1 VGNINNVNI
10 ARLVNFPV
18 KRTCKISDVSQIRPM
33 IDEFIVHYKESQ
45 SGEFGWR
52 ILLPRHLKST
62 YDAKRLG
69 AAIHTELM
77 LALKK
82 NKLIPNLKDLRY
94 IHDDYNYG
102 WLLLNPKMTEKL

>member
-1 VGNINNVNI
+1 VGNINNVNV

-102 WLLLNPKMTEKL
+102 WLLLNTKMAEKL

>member
-1 VGNINNVNI
+1 MENINNVNV

-18 KRTCKISDVSQIRPM
+18 QLTCKISDVSQIRPM
-33 IDEFIVHYKESQ
+33 IDEFIVHYKNSQ
-45 SGEFGWR
+45 SGEFAWR

-62 YDAKRLG
+62 FDAKRLG
-69 AAIHTELM
+69 AVIHTELM

-102 WLLLNPKMTEKL
+102 WLLLNPKMAEKL

>member
-1 VGNINNVNI
+1 MN
-10 ARLVNFPV
+10 ASRLVNLPV
-18 KRTCKISDVSQIRPM
+18 QLTCKISDVSQIRPM
-33 IDEFIVHYKESQ
+33 IDEFIVHYKNLQ

-62 YDAKRLG
+62 FDAKRLG
-69 AAIHTELM
+69 ATIHTELM

-94 IHDDYNYG
+94 IHDDDNYG
-102 WLLLNPKMTEKL
+102 WLLLSPKMAEKL

>member
-1 VGNINNVNI
+1 VENINNVNV

-33 IDEFIVHYKESQ
+33 IDEFIVHYKKSQ

-69 AAIHTELM
+69 SAIHTELM

-102 WLLLNPKMTEKL
+102 WLLLNTKMAEKL

>member
-1 VGNINNVNI
+1 MENINNVN
-10 ARLVNFPV
+10 AAQLVNFPV
-18 KRTCKISDVSQIRPM
+18 KLTCKISDVSQIRPM
-33 IDEFIVHYKESQ
+33 IDEFIVHYKNSQ
-45 SGEFGWR
+45 SGEFAWR

-62 YDAKRLG
+62 FDAKRLG

-102 WLLLNPKMTEKL
+102 WLLLNPKMAEKL

>member
-1 VGNINNVNI
+1 
-10 ARLVNFPV
+10 
-18 KRTCKISDVSQIRPM
+18 M

-82 NKLIPNLKDLRY
+82 NKLIPNLKDLTY

>member
-1 VGNINNVNI
+1 VGNINNVNV

-33 IDEFIVHYKESQ
+33 IDEFIVHYKESK

>member
-1 VGNINNVNI
+1 VGNINNVNV

>member
-1 VGNINNVNI
+1 MNV

>member
-1 VGNINNVNI
+1 MENINNVNV

>member
-1 VGNINNVNI
+1 MENINNVNV

-33 IDEFIVHYKESQ
+33 IDEFIIHYKESQ

>member
-1 VGNINNVNI
+1 MENINNVNV

-33 IDEFIVHYKESQ
+33 IDEFIVHYKNSQ
-45 SGEFGWR
+45 SGEFAWR

-69 AAIHTELM
+69 AAIHTDLM
-77 LALKK
+77 LALKR

-102 WLLLNPKMTEKL
+102 WLLLSQKMAEKL

>member
-1 VGNINNVNI
+1 MGNINNVNV

-94 IHDDYNYG
+94 IHDDNNYG

>member
-1 VGNINNVNI
+1 
-10 ARLVNFPV
+10 
-18 KRTCKISDVSQIRPM
+18 M

-62 YDAKRLG
+62 YDAIRLG
-69 AAIHTELM
+69 AVIHTELM

>member
-1 VGNINNVNI
+1 MGNINNVNV

-62 YDAKRLG
+62 FDAKRLG

-82 NKLIPNLKDLRY
+82 NKLLPNLKDLRY